1 MPCLVQI
8 PTHES
13 FYATTRST
21 QIVACYESKG
31 FLSTVG
37 SHRWPTLQPRAGLT
51 EGVASSWKENL
62 LRGRKRQREGGERE
76 RQGTEI
82 KTDIKI
88 DMERTRRTN
97 TCICRQTA
105 VDRYMEHAM
114 KRHTSPNVSLVD
126 ACRWRLCRF
135 GIHVLEVLH
144 IRMCR
149 NYSSNTLSL

>member
-1 MPCLVQI
+1 MPQ
-8 PTHES
+8 
-13 FYATTRST
+13 
-21 QIVACYESKG
+21 
-31 FLSTVG
+31 
-37 SHRWPTLQPRAGLT
+37 AGKKT
-51 EGVASSWKENL
+51 CFGAGKDKERGE
-62 LRGRKRQREGGERE
+62 RGRERERERERHSERE